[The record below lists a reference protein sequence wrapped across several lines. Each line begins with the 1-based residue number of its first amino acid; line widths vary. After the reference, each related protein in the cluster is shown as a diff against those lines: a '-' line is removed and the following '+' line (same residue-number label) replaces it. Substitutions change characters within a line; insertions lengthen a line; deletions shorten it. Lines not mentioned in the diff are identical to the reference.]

1 MIILLKLDSFIHM
14 VFSIIKNPGVIID
27 MVYLKFMSLKP
38 VERYQA
44 WQAVNLWDNR
54 TVASLKER
62 INKRNGRLP
71 LISVIM
77 PVYNPPVL
85 FLDKAISTVIN
96 QVYDNWELYIVDD
109 CSATSDVKSTI
120 EKWARF
126 DKRVKYKFLD
136 KNVNISMATN
146 YGVGMASGEYLI
158 FLDHDDELTP
168 DALGEVVLYLRDH
181 PETDVLYSDD
191 DKITPDGTRYG
202 PQFKPDWSPELLLSY
217 MYFSHIFVVRRSLYQ
232 STGGMRTGFEGSQ
245 DYDLALRVTEKAR
258 HVGHIPKV
266 LYHWRS
272 LPSSTASSGTAKPE
286 SFEAGRRAV
295 QEALSRRGI
304 NAKAYR
310 PDFAV
315 YGELGLFGH
324 EFQDNGPDV
333 TILVPTRNNLKILRN
348 CLESLQKTTYRNY
361 EVIVVDNESDDPET
375 ISYLKTL
382 PHKVIR
388 ISNPYDTFNFAAIN
402 NRAANLVTSPYILFL
417 NDDTEIKTPRWLSQM
432 MGYAQISGVGAV
444 GAKLLF
450 PDGRIQHA
458 GIIHGLYHGLA
469 GPAFKSTS
477 GLDHGYLSY
486 ASVVRNYS
494 AVTAACMLTSRDLF
508 LKFSGFNEK
517 LFAVAYNDVDY
528 CYRLI
533 ANGYRCVYCPD
544 AVLTHREGYSRGFKD
559 NPGEIANFRKAY
571 RGFKDPYY
579 SPYLSLASE
588 RFEIIPRRLS
598 TGQNNRIPAL
608 MVSHNLKWEGAP
620 YSQYQLTLALKKMGV
635 IDPIVF
641 CQEDGPL
648 RKAYEESGIYVDID
662 INLAIGALSIKEY
675 NRRLN
680 QLSQKIVQWGIRL
693 VYANTLLTF
702 YAIDAAKQVGLPS
715 IWNPRESEP
724 WQRHFNNF
732 GAQIAKRALECFQF
746 PYRIIFVSDST
757 RDAYMSLNTHH
768 NFTVIPN
775 GLDLS
780 MVEQALSDWPRDRAR
795 AILNVGKDEVA
806 ILLMGTVT
814 PRKGQHD
821 LPLALSKL
829 PANFYKKI
837 QCFIVGDRPCEYSQK
852 LSRIVRELPGD
863 LQARITIIPE
873 TSEVACY
880 YRTAD
885 IFVCTSRIESY
896 PRVILEAMAHG
907 LPIITTPV
915 FGIREQVREGVNA
928 LFYTP
933 GNITELAERIELLI
947 ANRELRGSLA
957 ANSRHVL
964 DGLPDYEDMVK
975 AYAEIFSEAG
985 LSGGKELNTL

>member
-1 MIILLKLDSFIHM
+1 MQRLDGFYHQI
-14 VFSIIKNPGVIID
+14 FSVIKNPSVLID
-27 MVYLKFMSLKP
+27 MVHLKFASLKP

-44 WQAVNLWDNR
+44 WQDVNLWNNR
-54 TVASLKER
+54 LAVSLKER
-62 INKRNGRLP
+62 IHSRNEQLP

-77 PVYNPPVL
+77 PVYNPPVS
-85 FLDKAISTVIN
+85 FLDKAISSVIN
-96 QVYDNWELYIVDD
+96 QVYDNWELCIVDD
-109 CSATSDVKSTI
+109 CSTTSDVKLTI
-120 EKWARF
+120 EKWARL
-126 DKRVKYKFLD
+126 DKRIKFKLLD

-146 YGVGMASGEYLI
+146 YGAGMAGGEHLI
-158 FLDHDDELTP
+158 LLDHDDELTP
-168 DALGEVVLYLRDH
+168 DALAEVVLYLRDH

-191 DKITPDGTRYG
+191 DKITPDGKRYG

-232 STGGMRTGFEGSQ
+232 SAGGMRTGFEGSQ

-258 HVGHIPKV
+258 DVGHIPKV

-272 LPSSTASSGTAKPE
+272 LPSSTASSGSAKPE

-295 QEALSRRGI
+295 QETLDRRGI

-315 YGELGLFGH
+315 NGGLGLFAH

-333 TILVPTRNNLKILRN
+333 TILIPTRNNLATLRN
-348 CLESLQKTTYRNY
+348 CLESLTKTTYRNY
-361 EVIVVDNESDDPET
+361 EVIVIDNESDDPET
-375 ISYLKTL
+375 IAYLNTL

-402 NRAANLVTSPYILFL
+402 NRAANMVTSPYIMFL
-417 NDDTEIKTPRWLSQM
+417 NDDTEIKSPRWLSQM
-432 MGYAQISGVGAV
+432 MGYAQISGVGTV

-469 GPAFKSTS
+469 GPAFKGTS

-494 AVTAACMLTSRDLF
+494 AVTAACMLTSRELF
-508 LKFSGFNEK
+508 LKLGGFDEK
-517 LFAVAYNDVDY
+517 LYGVAYNDVDY

-533 ANGYRCVYCPD
+533 AGGYRCVYCPD
-544 AVLTHREGYSRGFKD
+544 AVLTHHEGYSRGFKD
-559 NPGEIANFRKAY
+559 NPTEIANFRKAY
-571 RGFKDPYY
+571 REFKDPYY
-579 SPYLSLASE
+579 SPYLSLSNE

-598 TGQNNRIPAL
+598 RGQINKIPAL

-620 YSQYQLTLALKKMGV
+620 YSQYQLTLALKKKGI

-648 RKAYEESGIYVDID
+648 RKAYEDNGIHVDID
-662 INLAIGALSIKEY
+662 INLAFGAISIKEY
-675 NRRLN
+675 NSRLN
-680 QLSQKIVQWGIRL
+680 HLSQKIAQWGIRL

-702 YAIDAAKQVGLPS
+702 YAIDAARQVGLPS

-724 WQRHFNNF
+724 WQHHFNNF
-732 GAQIAKRALECFQF
+732 GAQIAKRAVECFQY
-746 PYRIIFVSDST
+746 PYRIIFVSDAT
-757 RDAYMSLNTHH
+757 RDVYKALNNHH

-775 GLDLS
+775 GLDMS
-780 MVEQALSDWPRDRAR
+780 DIEQTYSDWPRDSAR
-795 AILNVGKDEVA
+795 TYLNIDKDDVV
-806 ILLMGTVT
+806 IFLLGTVT

-821 LPLALSKL
+821 LPLALSRL
-829 PANFYKKI
+829 PVSCSKKI
-837 QCFIVGDRPCEYSQK
+837 RCFIVGDRPCEYSQK
-852 LSRIVRELPGD
+852 LARIVGKLPEELQD
-863 LQARITIIPE
+863 RVSIIPE
-873 TSEVACY
+873 TSEVAHY
-880 YRTAD
+880 YRAAD

-896 PRVILEAMAHG
+896 PRVILEAMAYG
-907 LPIITTPV
+907 LPIITTPA

-933 GNITELAERIELLI
+933 GNITELAEKMELLI
-947 ANRELRGSLA
+947 TNRELRDSLA

-964 DGLPDYEDMVK
+964 GGLPDYEDMVK
-975 AYAEIFSEAG
+975 AYAEIFSEAWR
-985 LSGGKELNTL
+985 SGK